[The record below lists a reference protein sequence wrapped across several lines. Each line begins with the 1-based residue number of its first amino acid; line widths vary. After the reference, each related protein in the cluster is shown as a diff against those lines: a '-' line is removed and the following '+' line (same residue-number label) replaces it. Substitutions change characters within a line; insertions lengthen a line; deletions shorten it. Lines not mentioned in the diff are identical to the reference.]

1 MEDLRLVGL
10 SADGSRL
17 VLANA
22 AGESVALPL
31 DERVHAALRG
41 DRSRLGQLQIAID
54 GELRPREIQARIRAG
69 HSAQEIA
76 AGAGLPLDRVQRFE
90 TPILLERT
98 HMAETAQ
105 KVGVRRV
112 TDSATTPLGVLV
124 QARLDEH
131 GVAAEDTDWD
141 SWRRDDGRWQ
151 IVLRYTAGGQQR
163 TAAWMFDPLRRILE
177 AGDDEARWLTEQET
191 ASPPPPRARQRTAG
205 PRLAS
210 VPSTPQPAEPQ
221 PAEPHPAETP
231 PRLGQ
236 GRPDTDDARADDAR
250 TDEGAGTGPAPTPD
264 PQPRTAPRPVA
275 RPRGTGRRAAV
286 PSWDEILFGSAPRR
300 DGD

>member
-17 VLANA
+17 VLENA
-22 AGESVALPL
+22 AGQSVALPL

-54 GELRPREIQARIRAG
+54 GQIRPREIQARIRAG
-69 HSAQEIA
+69 HSAEEVA
-76 AGAGLPLDRVQRFE
+76 ATAGLPLDSVRRFE

-98 HMAETAQ
+98 HMAQTAQ

-112 TDSATTPLGVLV
+112 TDSATTPLGELV
-124 QARLDEH
+124 QGRLRDH
-131 GVAAEDTDWD
+131 GVAPDELDWD

-151 IVLRYTAGGQQR
+151 VVLRYAAGGRER
-163 TAAWMFDPLRRILE
+163 TAAWMFDPVRRILE
-177 AGDDEARWLTEQET
+177 PADDEARWLTEPEADT
-191 ASPPPPRARQRTAG
+191 PVPAPRARQRSAG

-210 VPSTPQPAEPQ
+210 VPAPQSDTEQAEHLPGSSAEASAEPSDSSDSSD
-221 PAEPHPAETP
+221 ETP
-231 PRLGQ
+231 
-236 GRPDTDDARADDAR
+236 
-250 TDEGAGTGPAPTPD
+250 GAQTVAVQEPAQSPAPAT
-264 PQPRTAPRPVA
+264 R
-275 RPRGTGRRAAV
+275 RGAGRRAAV